1 MSRSSSFGSGRP
13 GGFGWDTVESCR
25 SIDVSRLHLIP
36 RRLAFETMDA
46 AWPKGRT
53 AIERAEIGR
62 EREEALYAQT
72 IPAGAIRK

>member
-1 MSRSSSFGSGRP
+1 MGGFGSGRP
-13 GGFGWDTVESCR
+13 GGFGRDTVESCR

-62 EREEALYAQT
+62 QRARNLSLSEHSSPRRL
-72 IPAGAIRK
+72 R